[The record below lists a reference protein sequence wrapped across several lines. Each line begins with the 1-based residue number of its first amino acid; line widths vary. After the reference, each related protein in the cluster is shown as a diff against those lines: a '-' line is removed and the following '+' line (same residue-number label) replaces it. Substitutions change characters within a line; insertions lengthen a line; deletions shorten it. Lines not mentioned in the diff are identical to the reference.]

1 MQAILSSII
10 IVALQR
16 LFVKVTD
23 IKKYYRLSI
32 PDMVSLLYVVVIF
45 TDYEILFLIDA
56 QFIWI
61 VVFLATVFLGVDIGL
76 GVGVGFAMLLVVVRT
91 VV

>member
-16 LFVKVTD
+16 LFVKVMD

-45 TDYEILFLIDA
+45 TDYEILFLVDA